1 MPVIDTHS
9 HIWRIGID
17 MSVSQYPSWWEPSKA
32 WRGDSVTTTYE
43 DSLKDMDESGVDKSV
58 ILGVSIHCPSRPEAG
73 WMHTQ
78 NDYIAEAQNKHP
90 DRFIGFASIDPR
102 GGDRSVREI
111 DRAIFELGLKG
122 IGELCA
128 VYCET
133 ALDDQILF
141 PIYKRC
147 EELAREHGIPL
158 DVHTGFTYYPW
169 TPLEKQD
176 PALLW
181 HVLEKFPE
189 LKIKLS
195 HAGYGGTWDKALHL
209 AVVWPNVYLDFTFL
223 RSTYPPFKIMEFLQ
237 HAKWAGILDKCLWG
251 TDYPLYPI
259 RPNYPVCPIA
269 SRKDD
274 LDMYQEFPAES
285 AKLGREPVLTG
296 EDIRAFLGGNAEKYL
311 GLK

>member
-1 MPVIDTHS
+1 MVIDTHS
-9 HIWRIGID
+9 HIWRLGID
-17 MSVSQYPSWWEPSKA
+17 MSEEAAKRLA
-32 WRGDSVTTTYE
+32 RTWRVENLNTTYE
-43 DSLKDMDESGVDKSV
+43 DSLRNMDKNGVDKSI
-58 ILGVSIHCPSRPEAG
+58 ILGDWDYAPSYPEAG
-73 WMHTQ
+73 WTNIR
-78 NDYIAEAQNKHP
+78 NDYIAEAQNKYP

-133 ALDDQILF
+133 ALDDPILF
-141 PIYKRC
+141 PIYRRC

-158 DVHTGFTYYPW
+158 DIHTGSTSYPW
-169 TPLEKQD
+169 TYLEKQD

-189 LKIKLS
+189 LKIKVD
-195 HAGYGGTWDKALHL
+195 HAGGGGTWDKALQL
-209 AVVWPNVYLDFTFL
+209 ARVWPNVYLDFTAL
-223 RSTYPPFKIMEFLQ
+223 DCADPPFKIMEFLQ
-237 HAKWAGILDKCLWG
+237 HAKWAGVLDRCLWG
-251 TDYPLYPI
+251 TDYPI
-259 RPNYPVCPIA
+259 FDRDN
-269 SRKDD
+269 
-274 LDMYQEFPAES
+274 LDMYRKFPAES
-285 AKLGREPVLTG
+285 EKLGREPVLTD